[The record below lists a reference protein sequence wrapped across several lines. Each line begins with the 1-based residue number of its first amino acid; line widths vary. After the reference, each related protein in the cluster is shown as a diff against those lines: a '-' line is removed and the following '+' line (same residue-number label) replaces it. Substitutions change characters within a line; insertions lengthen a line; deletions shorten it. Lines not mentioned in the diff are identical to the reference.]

1 MSQRLEYLPTT
12 DFTQESFHKDIRKRY
27 IDTLFRLY
35 RHNIFATVK
44 DFLREQLAYSQ
55 AGNLPNSNH
64 LELRPNGLAHH
75 YAAATIQKVDVGP
88 ENGILCTISF
98 LQLPHLRKMSQ
109 KDQVKWWVNSSR
121 LEPGKLLAMVASHE
135 GVRRLLYLVVEDEWM
150 ERHQS
155 KKFKEMVS
163 GMRPRVQVK
172 LVQETELDINL
183 LNELHAA
190 QAQGHLFE
198 FCGLIPQAYEPTL
211 TNIQRI
217 SKEDGLAF
225 QKWIIP
231 TSKSAQQHRAV
242 PPPKYARKLGFV
254 YKLDCITKEKQPCG
268 LKLDPNKSP
277 KGDDLIALQKAT
289 GLNASQA
296 QALVAA
302 LSQEFVQIQGPP
314 GTGKT
319 YVGLQIVKVLVKHK
333 TTCQLSPIF
342 IVCETNHALDQFG
355 EHIIQAGIDNVVRV
369 GSRSKSKLLEKR
381 NFNLM
386 RRIKTTKAEKNA
398 KGNISAQIQGALS
411 MARKC
416 LGPIHQAMGR
426 RPAWPLLK
434 SFLLSKY
441 PRVHSQLKPD
451 DAEGFTLVGDP
462 ILNWLG
468 QRPSRINRL
477 HYPRLIGKASTNI
490 LSLTVDEKWA
500 LVFHWLDKLV
510 QDQTKSM
517 MGHLQ
522 KAQSLRQDLARL
534 NQEINCRIL
543 RNVDIVLMTTSRLAH
558 DNEMLRKLKPKVI
571 ICEEA
576 AEVMEPRMMAVFI
589 PGVEHLIQIGDH
601 QQLRPLVQNSMQ
613 FSMETKVGKHY
624 QLDRSLFERRVT
636 GEPGMKPLPVIQL
649 NEQQRMPPEIS
660 ALIRNNVYKDL
671 QDGSSVMN
679 RPQVVGLR
687 ERLYWWDHDHEEG
700 MGLNATQSM
709 SYINSVEVAM
719 TTALVR
725 HLVRQGV
732 YEGKDI
738 AILTPYAGQLLKL
751 QAALDEHFEVVLSER
766 DEERLAA
773 QGLDKKN
780 KIADSDIQTQTL
792 LPSGKMQMAEPIR
805 LATVDGF
812 QGEQAK
818 VIIISLVRS
827 NKKSKVGFLKLK
839 NRINVLLSR
848 VQHGMYLIGNAATFP
863 AVDMWKD
870 VYRQISARK
879 AAGPSIP
886 LCCPRHPKTLIHC
899 TSPEDFVRVS
909 PEGGCTLAC
918 VDRLPVC
925 DHPCPNKCH
934 SEMLHKA
941 VICPKPCPRIRGTCK
956 HACPKL
962 CGVECG
968 KCVVMVN
975 EVELPCGHTKNKLLC
990 YQLQE
995 LESVLCR
1002 AKVDKQV
1009 PACGHT
1015 VTVDCSTDVS
1025 SDRFLCEGTC
1035 DALLPCKHKCQ
1046 GTCWLC
1052 RSHDEEECAT
1062 VKHRTCEI
1070 CKPDTCGLGDIERK
1084 LAFLDGQLRQSSDI
1098 ADTDTAK
1105 QLFLGKNFEEGD
1117 EDKTPDGSPPQ
1128 DRYESCQKLS
1138 ALCQETQEPMMAQDF
1153 LTTAMDGLSLGG
1165 KPRPKAQADAQ
1176 DPGALSAQLKLLGAR
1191 VIGHKTQE
1199 AILRDKFRL
1208 SVKMGEDQNPSGTDA
1223 DLQLKRSVDSFLK
1236 TSLALLEDCFKVRA
1250 EMPRL
1255 TFITTILYG
1264 RVYLMFLLYHQCLLF
1279 NDDRAVP
1286 SGARTD
1292 ELSRDEV
1299 PRRLKVTF
1307 DIFVKA
1313 QGFCDESSKEDAD
1326 LRRCLHEVFRFKK
1339 RPVKNLTL
1347 KEVVAAMREAPVVFV
1362 SNSE

>member
-1 MSQRLEYLPTT
+1 MLNTFSSVRVLDVAQTTRNTHGPATPGTAAAIGNIHTDHTPQLPPRIKQPQLVIPSAKAKPGGRHDNDFLAISDIQILPTYGEIMSQRLEYLPTT

-44 DFLREQLAYSQ
+44 DFL
-55 AGNLPNSNH
+55 P
-64 LELRPNGLAHH
+64 HH

-899 TSPEDFVRVS
+899 TSPEDFVR
-909 PEGGCTLAC
+909 
-918 VDRLPVC
+918 
-925 DHPCPNKCH
+925 
-934 SEMLHKA
+934 
-941 VICPKPCPRIRGTCK
+941 
-956 HACPKL
+956 
-962 CGVECG
+962 
-968 KCVVMVN
+968 
-975 EVELPCGHTKNKLLC
+975 
-990 YQLQE
+990 
-995 LESVLCR
+995 
-1002 AKVDKQV
+1002 
-1009 PACGHT
+1009 
-1015 VTVDCSTDVS
+1015 
-1025 SDRFLCEGTC
+1025 
-1035 DALLPCKHKCQ
+1035 HKCQ

>member
-1 MSQRLEYLPTT
+1 MLNTFSSVRVLDVAQTTRNTHGPATPGTAAAIGNIHTDHTPQLPPRIKQPQLVIPSAKAKPGGRHDNDFLAISDIQILPTYGEIMSQRLEYLPTT

-44 DFLREQLAYSQ
+44 DFLPHY
-55 AGNLPNSNH
+55 
-64 LELRPNGLAHH
+64 

-899 TSPEDFVRVS
+899 TSPEDFVR
-909 PEGGCTLAC
+909 
-918 VDRLPVC
+918 
-925 DHPCPNKCH
+925 
-934 SEMLHKA
+934 
-941 VICPKPCPRIRGTCK
+941 
-956 HACPKL
+956 
-962 CGVECG
+962 
-968 KCVVMVN
+968 
-975 EVELPCGHTKNKLLC
+975 
-990 YQLQE
+990 
-995 LESVLCR
+995 
-1002 AKVDKQV
+1002 
-1009 PACGHT
+1009 
-1015 VTVDCSTDVS
+1015 
-1025 SDRFLCEGTC
+1025 
-1035 DALLPCKHKCQ
+1035 HKCQ